1 MSNKPICIHLM
12 SQSVIVSLPSNRPC
26 VPESETYEE
35 SPLRSVVSH
44 TWYRVLLSR
53 VHRTIL
59 HVSDLFQHFQLQTE
73 IFWFHCLLDKKK
85 VVKMMSIYSD
95 KFRSPESSTKEQT
108 DYSINI
114 RYEAV
119 LEKFNLYQFTHG
131 YTERIGLRSKLIF
144 YW

>member
-1 MSNKPICIHLM
+1 M
-12 SQSVIVSLPSNRPC
+12 
-26 VPESETYEE
+26 
-35 SPLRSVVSH
+35 
-44 TWYRVLLSR
+44 
-53 VHRTIL
+53 
-59 HVSDLFQHFQLQTE
+59 
-73 IFWFHCLLDKKK
+73 DKKK

-114 RYEAV
+114 RYAAV
-119 LEKFNLYQFTHG
+119 LEKFNMHKFTHG